1 MHRIYSRCLLPLMLA
16 LGLLLGACGAKDDG
30 FTVQR
35 EEDERIEYTS
45 EGIEYREGQPG
56 YVAARELRLKARE
69 LAEQLVANIQD
80 CSLQGTVALPVSFVN
95 LNDFNETSSFGRLMA
110 EQMFFEL
117 NQRGYPVREYRTNG
131 SIQPS
136 PRAGEFTLSREL
148 GRENAR
154 NGKAVIVLGTYSQ
167 TDSAVFVNARLVR
180 PRDGRVLR
188 TASMVLD
195 ANNTVVALLGDKSR
209 NSFPITSSGGGSR
222 GSRSRG
228 SKGCAGG
235 YGVGIRD
242 YKQTTSPPAPPRNL
256 TPFDYGQDVHGAG
269 Y

>member
-1 MHRIYSRCLLPLMLA
+1 MYRIYSRCLLPLLLA
-16 LGLLLGACGAKDDG
+16 LGVLLGACGTKDDG

-35 EEDERIEYTS
+35 EEEDRMEATS
-45 EGIEYREGQPG
+45 DGIEYKEGHSG

-69 LAEQLVANIQD
+69 LGEQLVANIQD

-148 GRENAR
+148 GRVNAR
-154 NGKAVIVLGTYSQ
+154 AGNSVIVLGTYSQ
-167 TDSAVFVNARLVR
+167 TDGAVFVNARLVR

-188 TASMVLD
+188 TASIVLD
-195 ANNTVVALLGDKSR
+195 ANDTVVALLGDKAHNR
-209 NSFPITSSGGGSR
+209 FPITSSGG
-222 GSRSRG
+222 SRSRG
-228 SKGCAGG
+228 GKNCGSG
-235 YGVGIRD
+235 YGLGIRD
-242 YKQTTSPPAPPRNL
+242 YRQVTSPPAPPRTL
-256 TPFDYGQDVHGAG
+256 TPFDYGQDVHGGG